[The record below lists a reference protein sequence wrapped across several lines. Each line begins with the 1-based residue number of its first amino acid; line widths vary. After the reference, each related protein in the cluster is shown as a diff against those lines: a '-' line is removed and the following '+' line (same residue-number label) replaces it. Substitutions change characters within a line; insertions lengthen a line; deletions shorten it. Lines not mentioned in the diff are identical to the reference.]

1 MKRAASLVGAALLVL
16 LVVPLAR
23 AQSTA
28 ERMTVDELIARA
40 LAAHPE
46 IAATRL
52 EVDAASAR
60 VQQAGLRP
68 NPMLDIAGQKALGP
82 DNNLMVGVTL
92 PLDLNGRKEG
102 RVGVAERELDVRRA
116 QLAERERRLRADLR
130 MKASEVLA
138 ARRNLGTTR
147 DLLEINRRATDIV
160 RARVRQGAAPALD
173 ENLLA
178 VETNRLETS
187 ETTLGSRLDVLLLQ
201 LKTLAGLAPEAPLD
215 LVGDLAGAG
224 TLPDQGD
231 VTRRAAQDRP
241 DLAVARGEA
250 AAAGARI
257 RKEEA
262 EGRWDASVN
271 VGYQRQQ
278 MGFGVMGITKSGGMR
293 EVEDTFHYFGG
304 GFTVTLPVRNR
315 NQGNIAAARA
325 EAAAAERRRDLLDLT
340 VRQEIAAAYAQ
351 HAGARRGVDLYERGV
366 LQVARRNVDTVRQ
379 AYELGR
385 GSLLDIIAEQ
395 RRYIEIE
402 AGYTDALKQ
411 LYDALA
417 EVERA
422 TGLPLR

>member
-1 MKRAASLVGAALLVL
+1 MKRGASLVGAAVMVL
-16 LVVPLAR
+16 LVVSWAH
-23 AQSTA
+23 AQPPVD
-28 ERMTVDELIARA
+28 RMTVDELIARA

-46 IAATRL
+46 IGATRL

-68 NPMLDIAGQKALGP
+68 NPMLDVGGQKALGP
-82 DNNLMVGVTL
+82 DNNLVVGVTL

-147 DLLEINRRATDIV
+147 DLLETNRRAIDIL
-160 RARVRQGAAPALD
+160 RARVRQGAMSALD
-173 ENLLA
+173 ENLQA
-178 VETNRLETS
+178 VETNRLETIV
-187 ETTLGSRLDVLLLQ
+187 TTLASRLDVLLLQ
-201 LKTLAGLAPEAPLD
+201 LKTLAGLPPEAPLD

-224 TLPDQGD
+224 ALPDQGD

-250 AAAGARI
+250 AAAAARI

-278 MGFGVMGITKSGGMR
+278 MGFGVMGITKSGGLR

-351 HAGARRGVDLYERGV
+351 HAGARRGADLYERGV
-366 LQVARRNVDTVRQ
+366 LQIARRNFDTIRQ

-385 GSLLDIIAEQ
+385 GSLLDVIAEQ

-411 LYDALA
+411 LYDAVA